1 MVKCCRRYGIVGKNG
16 AGKTTLMTL
25 IAEGAIKEIA
35 PTVKRLHVRDIKAYS
50 KLNEV
55 PAVAIR
61 KRTPENLCAILIC
74 FD

>member
-1 MVKCCRRYGIVGKNG
+1 MGKNG

-55 PAVAIR
+55 PAIAICG
-61 KRTPENLCAILIC
+61 RTSEDLCTNLLGTRVV
-74 FD
+74 F